1 MQRFFYRYGCEPIVK
16 ELRSPSASLTGERL
30 SARMVSLLRTISRRP
45 CVGGGGG
52 WACGVSAAK
61 QIILKR

>member
-1 MQRFFYRYGCEPIVK
+1 
-16 ELRSPSASLTGERL
+16 
-30 SARMVSLLRTISRRP
+30 MVSLLRTISKRP

-61 QIILKR
+61 QIVIKEMKRVDSRDVNKLWCPKVETGQEIE